1 MDLARSILAV
11 NTNRYGGDF
20 FQSRHKSWTRVS
32 MRLRFAFWVR
42 ICKFIFFESC
52 NFVSCFTH
60 THTHSWTLS
69 LSLSYFQFS
78 ITLTLYPLPTSLSTI
93 SLPHSVPS
101 PSLTLYHLPPSLSL
115 SLSHV
120 VYHLFTPFLSNTQIS
135 NLQSNYL
142 YEVPMYSL
150 SLLSLWWP
158 FLSLSPYYIHT
169 QSHSLSHS
177 FAHFSNMRPWQWGV
191 LRLLSHDGSAAKSQS
206 RKPFLAIPSPLDRP
220 IFPPKFHHTNQQRS
234 KQIYITC

>member
-60 THTHSWTLS
+60 THPLVNS
-69 LSLSYFQFS
+69 LSLPFLLS
-78 ITLTLYPLPTSLSTI
+78 ILNHSH
-93 SLPHSVPS
+93 SLPS
-101 PSLTLYHLPPSLSL
+101 PYLTLYHLPPSLCTISLPLSL

>member
-32 MRLRFAFWVR
+32 MRLRFTFWVR

-60 THTHSWTLS
+60 THTRELSLSPFLTFNSQS
-69 LSLSYFQFS
+69 LSLS
-78 ITLTLYPLPTSLSTI
+78 TL
-93 SLPHSVPS
+93 SLPHSLPS
-101 PSLTLYHLPPSLSL
+101 PSLTLYHLPPSLT
-115 SLSHV
+115 LSHV

-158 FLSLSPYYIHT
+158 FLSLSLSLPIIYTPNLILSLTPLLIFRIYDLDNGVCFGSCLTMEVQLNLNLENPFLPFPVHWTALSSPQNFIT
-169 QSHSLSHS
+169 QINKEVNKFILPV
-177 FAHFSNMRPWQWGV
+177 NMR
-191 LRLLSHDGSAAKSQS
+191 S
-206 RKPFLAIPSPLDRP
+206 FE
-220 IFPPKFHHTNQQRS
+220 
-234 KQIYITC
+234 